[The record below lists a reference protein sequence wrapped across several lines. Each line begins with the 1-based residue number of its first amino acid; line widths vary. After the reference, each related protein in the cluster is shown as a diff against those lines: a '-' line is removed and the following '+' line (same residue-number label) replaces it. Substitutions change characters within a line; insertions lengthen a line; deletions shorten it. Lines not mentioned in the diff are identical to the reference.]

1 MPNTLSSIDL
11 NRNTANDFRITG
23 DNDKELEELRNI
35 IKLNEET

>member
-11 NRNTANDFRITG
+11 NRNTTNDFRITG
-23 DNDKELEELRNI
+23 DNGKELEELRNI